1 MQHQLEKLTRSF
13 DEQRAEEYNLLVQL
27 VNTAGSLNKGSGIVD
42 KIKALESMADRL
54 TRSDMVEPRQSFM
67 QWLGDVA
74 HYFYTEND

>member
-54 TRSDMVEPRQSFM
+54 TRSEMVEPRQSFM
-67 QWLGDVA
+67 QWLGDAA